1 MPIAWEDSSN
11 RGSNDAKKTTRAGE
25 GGGGEETQHFSI
37 NFQINQKIKTAV
49 SGLQPFVQRY
59 FFEFAG
65 DRDKELVADFILSCI
80 TTTFIHHELLA

>member
-1 MPIAWEDSSN
+1 MSITWEDSSRN
-11 RGSNDAKKTTRAGE
+11 NDAKKTTRAGE
-25 GGGGEETQHFSI
+25 GGGGETQHFSL
-37 NFQINQKIKTAV
+37 NFQVNQKIKTAV